1 MKLKEKLTGIKE
13 TIKDYGQEMMDVTN
27 LSAEE
32 YAQYYGGNYTNFLKA
47 VNTKIFKAIS
57 ERNSESEETEEVE
70 IQVEMKVSSYKKGR
84 ITFDEPEYLGAKE
97 TLEISKINFMLTK
110 AKMSAYLDEE
120 RNVLVINSK
129 SLGKIFEEAKDE
141 YISAIKASFEEAGKS
156 ISEKVEGIKEKAATS
171 YQDGKEKAGSTIKRV
186 LKDASDWADK
196 NL

>member
-13 TIKDYGQEMMDVTN
+13 TIKDYGQEMMDVTY

-47 VNTKIFKAIS
+47 VNTKIFKRMS
-57 ERNSESEETEEVE
+57 ELNSESEETDEVE
-70 IQVEMKVSSYKKGR
+70 VQIEMKISSYKKGQV
-84 ITFDEPEYLGAKE
+84 TFDEPEYLGAKE
-97 TLEISKINFMLTK
+97 SLEMSKINLLLTK
-110 AKMSAYLDEE
+110 AKMSAYVDEE

-129 SLGKIFEEAKDE
+129 SLAKIFEETRDE
-141 YISAIKASFEEAGKS
+141 YISAIKASFEEAGKN